1 VIHRYRRLWLL
12 AGIVAGLVA
21 APASA
26 LAAVAPEVTLTVH
39 FADAVT
45 LLAIDRADI
54 HVTAHQDGAVIGE
67 FDGETD
73 AAGIA
78 VLSDL
83 PRETGEGGPVTL
95 DIVAHKATSFT
106 DAESG
111 CVANDT
117 WDAARLGVPVDDIAL
132 SVDFTVDEQQ
142 SVSSIECPPDQPAPT
157 GEVSGAVGTPGRTL
171 PPTDV
176 ASSAPSGGAGTI
188 MVAVGLVG
196 LSAGMLMVLP
206 RRRPATRRV
215 RR

>member
-21 APASA
+21 APAGA
-26 LAAVAPEVTLTVH
+26 LAAVVPEATLTVH
-39 FADAVT
+39 FADAAT

-78 VLSDL
+78 VLIDL
-83 PRETGEGGPVTL
+83 PYETGEGGVVTL
-95 DIVAHKATSFT
+95 DIVAHKASSLT
-106 DAESG
+106 DPESG
-111 CVANDT
+111 CMANDT
-117 WDAARLGVPVDDIAL
+117 WDAARLDVPVDDVAL
-132 SVDFTVDEQQ
+132 SVEFTVDEQQ

-157 GEVSGAVGTPGRTL
+157 GEVSGAFGTPRRTL

-176 ASSAPSGGAGTI
+176 ASTAPSGGADTVVIAAG
-188 MVAVGLVG
+188 VVGV
-196 LSAGMLMVLP
+196 SAGLLIVLP
-206 RRRPATRRV
+206 RRRPAARRV
-215 RR
+215 RK